1 MAFLTCNFYSEI
13 LSKTVEFNATIPEGC
28 ENGAKTLYLL
38 HGFTENSTAWSRFSS
53 IERYAKL
60 NKIAVIMPDAGKSF
74 YTDMA
79 YGDKYF
85 THIAYEIV
93 EYTRKLFNL
102 SNRRDD
108 TFIAGLSMGG
118 YGAVKIAL
126 RRPDIFSAAA
136 SLSGCLDIEGIIDME
151 PLLSKVILGE
161 NHDLSQ
167 SPENVIYLVEKMKD
181 APIKPKIYQA
191 IGKSDFLYDGNQKF
205 KEAIEKTDFEYFY
218 EEGIGDH
225 TWDFWDKYIQKAI
238 NYILE

>member
-1 MAFLTCNFYSEI
+1 MAFLTCNFASEV
-13 LSKTVEFNATIPEGC
+13 LSKNVEFNAIIPEGC

-38 HGFTENSTAWSRFSS
+38 HGFSQNSTAWSRFSS

-60 NKIAVIMPDAGKSF
+60 NNIAVIMPDAAKSF
-74 YTDMA
+74 YADMV

-85 THIAYEIV
+85 THIAYEIL

-102 SNRRDD
+102 STRRDD

-126 RRPDIFSAAA
+126 RRPEIFSAAA
-136 SLSGCLDIEGIIDME
+136 SLSGCLDIEAIVNKE
-151 PLLSKVILGE
+151 PELSKIILGE
-161 NHDLSQ
+161 DTDLSK
-167 SPENVIYLVEKMKD
+167 SNENTVYLVKKMNG
-181 APIKPKIYQA
+181 APVKPKIYQA
-191 IGKSDFLYDGNQKF
+191 IGKSDFLYEGNQKF
-205 KEAIEKTDFEYFY
+205 KQVIEKTDFEYFY